1 MTKFIWN
8 IFCMYVSQCPGR
20 AFAYEI
26 ELPAVV
32 EEQKKIHVGAVAA
45 IAKNDGPCTDF
56 EAAEE
61 VEEDENNVIHLNVKV
76 WVEQLRLTEPS
87 DMQNLCYCLKYDGQS
102 CALKA
107 EQRSYPIGYFDVMH

>member
-1 MTKFIWN
+1 M
-8 IFCMYVSQCPGR
+8 
-20 AFAYEI
+20 
-26 ELPAVV
+26 

-76 WVEQLRLTEPS
+76 WVEQLRLTEPL
-87 DMQNLCYCLKYDGQS
+87 DMQNLCYCLKHDGQS
-102 CALKA
+102 CAVKA
-107 EQRSYPIGYFDVMH
+107 EQRSYPIGYFDVMHSCWVRNHSL